1 MTLTPE
7 TLRAQARHHRRYGRN
22 VVASQ
27 MDNAADAWEA
37 DYKLA
42 GDYHNMANEYLA
54 LRKQLEA
61 AETELRAANKEMALQ
76 TERSLSS
83 WVIDALVKRG
93 FQVVPP
99 ALAGEE

>member
-1 MTLTPE
+1 MTDLDKLRKWADWMFGDDPLTRDVPY
-7 TLRAQARHHRRYGRN
+7 A
-22 VVASQ
+22 
-27 MDNAADAWEA
+27 AADAWEA
-37 DYKLA
+37 QIDLMNQS
-42 GDYHNMANEYLA
+42 YHTLSVAYNATCK
-54 LRKQLEA
+54 RLEE